1 MKLLDRVVEST
12 TEYIE
17 TMPKTLRKKYGQFF
31 TSKET
36 AVFMAGLFNISEDS
50 TEILYLIPVQAQ
62 GYSLLLF
69 WKG

>member
-17 TMPKTLRKKYGQFF
+17 TMPKTLRKKYGQFLIF
-31 TSKET
+31 RKTVQK
-36 AVFMAGLFNISEDS
+36 F
-50 TEILYLIPVQAQ
+50 LYLIPVQAQ

>member
-31 TSKET
+31 TSKD
-36 AVFMAGLFNISEDS
+36 FF
-50 TEILYLIPVQAQ
+50 
-62 GYSLLLF
+62 
-69 WKG
+69 

>member
-50 TEILYLIPVQAQ
+50 TEISVLDPVQAQ